1 MKKYE
6 ILLAQSDEDAY
17 HPALIRWTLEK
28 KGFQVT
34 TALGIG
40 AAIETLANNLFDLV
54 ITDLLAV
61 LEKAKE
67 LSPDNT
73 TIFMLNTKSGM
84 TPFQDIRS
92 IADDYLF
99 IPFELTE
106 LELRV
111 AHGLERS
118 ELRRRN
124 AHPQRREPGRTE
136 RDLDTLKI
144 ISHDITGSLISMS
157 ATLKL
162 LSRGYLGKMDKGIKD
177 SLEELLSQTT
187 SLIRLT
193 HRCLG
198 NSSLFDVEAGN
209 GTAGVR
215 RGFFNSQ
222 QAGSSPV
229 DPFFH
234 KVFHSSPIDERVPGI
249 HKSAN

>member
-17 HPALIRWTLEK
+17 HPALIRWTLQN
-28 KGFQVT
+28 KGFQIT

-40 AAIETLANNLFDLV
+40 SAVETLANNHFDLV

-84 TPFQDIRS
+84 VPFHDIRS

-124 AHPQRREPGRTE
+124 AHPERREPRRNE
-136 RDLDTLKI
+136 REPDTLRI

-162 LSRGYLGKMDKGIKD
+162 LNRGYWGKMDEGVAN
-177 SLEELLSQTT
+177 SLDELLSQTI

-193 HRCLG
+193 NRSLG
-198 NSSLFDVEAGN
+198 NFSTFKIDVKN
-209 GTAGVR
+209 GAKGEQP
-215 RGFFNSQ
+215 GFHLS
-222 QAGSSPV
+222 
-229 DPFFH
+229 
-234 KVFHSSPIDERVPGI
+234 
-249 HKSAN
+249 